1 MKYNDQNSIVDQFSI
16 TRLLEKQSRSDI
28 VGEIFAGLAANTKY
42 ISSRFFYDEK
52 GSSLF
57 EAITRLEEY
66 YPTRTEKMILKQ
78 ISSNLLNT
86 VGSAEIVE
94 LGSGDC
100 SKISI
105 LLNSL
110 SSEILPSVKY
120 YPVDISETSIINS
133 AEVLTNRFPEIQVH
147 GKLANFLNH
156 MESLPGTSNRLIC
169 FFGSTIG
176 NLTHGEA
183 ITFLSGIRKMMQK
196 GDTLLI
202 GYDMVKEID
211 ILESAYNDN
220 QGITEAFNKNI
231 LSAIN
236 GILETNFE
244 PEQFKHLAFYNQ
256 AEMRIEMHLEA
267 LIDMRISSPNFPY
280 SVHIREGETIHTENS
295 HKFTKELIYEMA
307 EKSGLQVQDIFSDKK
322 DWFSLVQCHC
332 HD

>member
-1 MKYNDQNSIVDQFSI
+1 MKYNDQNNIVDQFSI
-16 TRLLEKQSRSDI
+16 TRLLEKQSRNDI
-28 VGEIFAGLAANTKY
+28 VSEIFAGLTANTKY

-57 EAITRLEEY
+57 ESITGLEEY
-66 YPTRTEKMILKQ
+66 YPSRTEKSILKQ

-86 VGSAEIVE
+86 IGSTEIVE

-105 LLNSL
+105 LLKSL
-110 SSEILPSVKY
+110 SSEILPLVKY

-133 AEVLTNRFPEIQVH
+133 AEVLANHFPEIQINGIV
-147 GKLANFLNH
+147 ADFLKQ
-156 MESLPGTSNRLIC
+156 MEILPGNSNRLIS

-176 NLTHGEA
+176 NLTHDEA
-183 ITFLSGIRKMMQK
+183 ITFLSGIRKKMQK
-196 GDTLLI
+196 GDTLLV

-236 GILETNFE
+236 EIAETNFE
-244 PEQFKHLAFYNQ
+244 EGKFKHLAFYNQ

-267 LIDMRISSPNFPY
+267 LKDLRICSPKFPY
-280 SVHIREGETIHTENS
+280 SIHIEEGETIHTENS
-295 HKFTKELIYEMA
+295 HKFTKDLIYEMA
-307 EKSGLQVQDIFSDKK
+307 EKSGLQIQNMFSDKK
-322 DWFSLVQCHC
+322 DWFSLVQYNCY
-332 HD
+332 D